1 MLQVAK
7 KIYKDTKM
15 KLARSISGLNKFPSR
30 VSWLHERMNSKR
42 CLSNGFRPNLH
53 KEVPLEKL
61 VRNGVEQI
69 VLKYTSPQPGGIKVG
84 EIAKYVKEVGDES
97 SLCEKISQICSQK
110 SSVGIIF
117 DNFDGDVMANWG
129 TPGAADA
136 WEAYI
141 RGFANLYCV
150 SQANGF
156 ALHGRLLGDRVVF
169 IGSLDADDLQQNA
182 MKLVK
187 EKEKAETNAKLSAIV
202 YEHSLRLTNIMKEVT
217 NSNLTTL
224 FVLGG
229 GDHAIYS
236 CAASIKVDIN
246 RVLLLRMDRHM
257 DERDTGLRSD
267 PSHNAEVHPHSG
279 NGVTQAKAEQL
290 IHFDFLLGCDYERN
304 NDQCLRNSEKN
315 KKTCF
320 TSITS
325 IEKMRIDPKLHI
337 DTTIE
342 AISRI
347 LEEDDTIDYIVNIDC
362 DTFNGIPSSA
372 ETFTGGLCPK
382 WAYYL
387 LEKLPELP
395 RSPRIIRVAE
405 LHYSGDAVRRRI
417 AVDFATEVLRSG
429 VKSMQKFYKT

>member
-1 MLQVAK
+1 
-7 KIYKDTKM
+7 M
-15 KLARSISGLNKFPSR
+15 KLVRSISGLNNFFSR
-30 VSWLHERMNSKR
+30 VTWLHERMNSKR
-42 CLSNGFRPNLH
+42 CFSNGIKPSLH
-53 KEVPLEKL
+53 KEVPLEKI
-61 VRNGVEQI
+61 VRNGVEQVI
-69 VLKYTSPQPGGIKVG
+69 IKYTSPQPGGIKVG
-84 EIAKYVKEVGDES
+84 EIAKYVNEVGQES
-97 SLCEKISQICSQK
+97 SLTKKICHICSQK
-110 SSVGIIF
+110 SSIGIIF
-117 DNFDGDVMANWG
+117 DNFDGDVLANWG
-129 TPGAADA
+129 TLGAADA
-136 WEAYI
+136 WEAYL

-156 ALHGRLLGDRVVF
+156 PHDGRILGDRVVF
-169 IGSLDADDLQQNA
+169 IGSLDADDLQQKA
-182 MKLVK
+182 MGLEK
-187 EKEKAETNAKLSAIV
+187 EKENAEANANLSALAH
-202 YEHSLRLTNIMKEVT
+202 EHSSRLTNIMKEVT

-236 CAASIKVDIN
+236 CAASIKTDIN

-267 PSHNAEVHPHSG
+267 PSHNAKVHPHSG
-279 NGVTQAKAEQL
+279 NGVTQAKTEQL

-304 NDQCLRNSEKN
+304 NDQCLSNSEKN

-325 IEKMRIDPKLHI
+325 IETMRIDPKFHV

-342 AISRI
+342 AVAKL
-347 LEEDDTIDYIVNIDC
+347 LEGDDTVDYIVNIDC

-372 ETFTGGLCPK
+372 ETCTGGLCSK

-387 LEKLPELP
+387 LEKLSELP
-395 RSPRIIRVAE
+395 RPPRIIRVAE
-405 LHYSGDAVRRRI
+405 LHYSGDDVRRRI
-417 AVDFATEVLRSG
+417 AIDFATEVLRSG